1 MRRVCLFVERLSLV
15 GWLGMGIMFLAL
27 LMSLRG
33 SPLFSTETKDNHPRV
48 LFPAYYT
55 LEFTLLGM
63 AAVSGLGR
71 YLTARGDA
79 WSGPAKTNATKNGA
93 TQNHRTQGGD
103 THNPLAGSRRRGA
116 TVTWVVTLCAL
127 CLAVGEYFVVY
138 QPLAAML
145 GRPPY
150 PQQFQLL
157 HEMSRWINTAILL
170 LTAVGATR
178 SLWCVDVAP
187 GGES

>member
-27 LMSLRG
+27 LLALRG

-63 AAVSGLGR
+63 AAVSGLVR
-71 YLTARGDA
+71 FLAARGNDRC
-79 WSGPAKTNATKNGA
+79 GPATVNATKNGD
-93 TQNHRTQGGD
+93 TQNPLSGG
-103 THNPLAGSRRRGA
+103 RRRGA
-116 TVTWVVTLCAL
+116 TVTWVVTLFAL
-127 CLAVGEYFVVY
+127 GLAVGEYLVVY

-187 GGES
+187 GDES